1 MDKKIAEYL
10 GKMNSAQR
18 AEIKGYA
25 SGLLDKKKGA
35 NGMNENKL
43 EVFQNQ
49 EFGSIRMVEIDGEA
63 WMVGKDVAQALG
75 YKNPQEA
82 IRNHVDEEDKGVRE
96 ILTPRRETADSHH
109 QRKRALQSGAIQQA
123 AERQKVPALGD
134 QRSDPQHQAAWGVH
148 DPGNTASGNPEP

>member
-1 MDKKIAEYL
+1 MDNKIAEYL

-82 IRNHVDEEDKGVRE
+82 I
-96 ILTPRRETADSHH
+96 
-109 QRKRALQSGAIQQA
+109 
-123 AERQKVPALGD
+123 
-134 QRSDPQHQAAWGVH
+134 
-148 DPGNTASGNPEP
+148 